1 MAELRWKAIEKAQ
14 DRLIPQINLPEGKV
28 TDYYGIHTFTDEAM
42 KTLLSPDAYKK
53 VSHAIKSGEN
63 IEGNVADEVA
73 SAMKSWAIS
82 KGATHYTHWF
92 QPLTGGTAE
101 KHDSFFD
108 ISFDGNA
115 IEKFKGSALVQQES
129 DASSLPNGGI
139 RETFE
144 ARGYTVWDPN
154 SPAFIIYNS
163 TGTGTLCIPSIYFSY
178 TGELLDAK
186 TPLLNSSIVLDKAAT
201 SVANIFDRNVEKV
214 TATCGIEQEYFL
226 VDKSLYNSRPD
237 LVMCGRTVFGHSP
250 AKGQQLEDHYFGSIP
265 PRINA
270 FMVDFELEA
279 LKIGIPVRTRHN
291 EVAPGQFEVAPTFE
305 EINLACDHNILLM
318 DIMKKTAQKH
328 NFEVI
333 FHEKPFAGINGSGKH
348 NNWSIKTDTGVNL
361 LSPSTKPKESLR
373 FVTFLINIVKAVH
386 DNADMLRATVA
397 TAGNEHRL
405 GANEAPPAIISI
417 FLGTQMTK
425 VLEDLENK
433 EIIEIEKGE
442 NAYIKLGL
450 NRIPSVLLDNTDRNR
465 TSPFAFT
472 GNKFEFRAVGSSANS
487 ATPMMVLNTIVA
499 KQLESFRKE
508 YDEEREKDPSKKE
521 GIILKILKK
530 YIKESKS
537 ILFEGNGYS
546 KEWEE
551 EASKRGLSNIKD
563 VPDALKAYISEKTYT
578 LFEDMKV
585 LNRRELHARYEI
597 RLENY
602 IKKIQIES
610 RVIGDL
616 AQNHVVSTAVKYQTR
631 LVQTAK
637 ALQELGLSEDASPII
652 EIIKDISNRVKVIKT
667 NVLSMTEARKK
678 ANNSDNTVEKARIYS
693 TEVRPYFDVIR
704 KNVDKLELIIDDE
717 DWPLTKYRE
726 LLYLR

>member
-1 MAELRWKAIEKAQ
+1 MSELRWRALETAQ
-14 DRLIPQINLPEGKV
+14 GRNIPNINIPEGKV
-28 TDYYGIHTFTDEAM
+28 TDFYGSNTFTDEAM

-53 VSHAIKSGEN
+53 VSNAIRTGEN

-101 KHDSFFD
+101 KHDAFFD
-108 ISFDGNA
+108 ISFDGHA

-129 DASSLPNGGI
+129 DASSLPNGGV

-163 TGTGTLCIPSIYFSY
+163 SGTGTLCIPSIYFSY

-186 TPLLNSSIVLDKAAT
+186 TPLLNSTIVLDKAAT
-201 SVANIFDRNVEKV
+201 SVANIFDRNIEKV
-214 TATCGIEQEYFL
+214 TSTCGIEQEYFL
-226 VDKSLYNSRPD
+226 VDRALYNSRPD
-237 LVMCGRTVFGHSP
+237 LIMCGRTVFGHSP

-265 PRINA
+265 PRINS
-270 FMVDFELEA
+270 FMVDFEIEA

-305 EINLACDHNILLM
+305 DTNLACDHNILLM
-318 DIMKKTAQKH
+318 DIMKKTALKH
-328 NFEVI
+328 NFEVL

-373 FVTFLINIVKAVH
+373 FVTFLVNIIKAVH

-417 FLGTQMTK
+417 FLGTAMTK
-425 VLEDLENK
+425 VLEDIENK

-450 NRIPSVLLDNTDRNR
+450 NRIPSILLDNTDRNR

-499 KQLESFRKE
+499 KQLEEFRTE
-508 YDEEREKDPSKKE
+508 YDQEREKDPSKKE

-530 YIKESKS
+530 YIKESKN

-546 KEWEE
+546 QEWEN
-551 EASKRGLSNIKD
+551 EAKTRGLSNIKD
-563 VPDALKAYISEKTYT
+563 VPEALKAYISPKTVE
-578 LFEDMKV
+578 LFESMKV
-585 LNRRELHARYEI
+585 LNKRELHARYEI
-597 RLENY
+597 RLENF

-616 AQNHVVSTAVKYQTR
+616 AQNHVVSTAIKYQTR
-631 LVQTAK
+631 LVSTAK
-637 ALQELGLSEDASPII
+637 SLIDMNMNEEAEPILNI
-652 EIIKDISNRVKVIKT
+652 VREISKHVNIITKNVKD
-667 NVLSMTEARKK
+667 MTEARKK
-678 ANNSDNTVEKARIYS
+678 ANNSESTIEKSTLYS
-693 TEVRPYFDVIR
+693 TEVKTYFDVIR
-704 KNVDKLELIIDDE
+704 KSVDKLELIIDDE

-726 LLYLR
+726 LLYIR

>member
-1 MAELRWKAIEKAQ
+1 MSELRWRALETAQ
-14 DRLIPQINLPEGKV
+14 GRNIPNINIPEGKV
-28 TDYYGIHTFTDEAM
+28 TDFYGSNTFTDEAM

-53 VSHAIKSGEN
+53 VSNAIRTGEN

-101 KHDSFFD
+101 KHDAFFD
-108 ISFDGNA
+108 ISFDGHA

-129 DASSLPNGGI
+129 DASSLPNGGV

-163 TGTGTLCIPSIYFSY
+163 SGTGTLCIPSIYFSY

-186 TPLLNSSIVLDKAAT
+186 TPLLNSTIVLDKAAT
-201 SVANIFDRNVEKV
+201 SVANIFDRNIEKV
-214 TATCGIEQEYFL
+214 TSTCGIEQEYFL
-226 VDKSLYNSRPD
+226 VDRALYNSRPD
-237 LVMCGRTVFGHSP
+237 LIMCGRTVFGHSP

-265 PRINA
+265 PRINS
-270 FMVDFELEA
+270 FMVDFEIEA

-305 EINLACDHNILLM
+305 DTNLACDHNILLM
-318 DIMKKTAQKH
+318 DIMKKTALKH
-328 NFEVI
+328 NFEVL

-373 FVTFLINIVKAVH
+373 FVTFLVNIIKSVH

-417 FLGTQMTK
+417 FLGTAMTK
-425 VLEDLENK
+425 VLEDIENK

-450 NRIPSVLLDNTDRNR
+450 NRIPSILLDNTDRNR

-499 KQLESFRKE
+499 KQLEEFRTE
-508 YDEEREKDPSKKE
+508 YDQEREKDPSKKE

-530 YIKESKS
+530 YIKESKN

-546 KEWEE
+546 QEWEN
-551 EASKRGLSNIKD
+551 EAKTRGLSNIKD
-563 VPDALKAYISEKTYT
+563 VPEALKAYISPKTVE
-578 LFEDMKV
+578 LFESMKV
-585 LNRRELHARYEI
+585 LNKRELHARYEI
-597 RLENY
+597 RLENF

-616 AQNHVVSTAVKYQTR
+616 AQNHVVSTAIKYQTR
-631 LVQTAK
+631 LVSTAK
-637 ALQELGLSEDASPII
+637 SLIDMNMNEEAEPILNI
-652 EIIKDISNRVKVIKT
+652 VREISKHVNIITKNVKD
-667 NVLSMTEARKK
+667 MTEARKK
-678 ANNSDNTVEKARIYS
+678 ANNSESTIEKSTLYS
-693 TEVRPYFDVIR
+693 TEVKTYFDVIR
-704 KNVDKLELIIDDE
+704 KSVDKLELIIDDE

-726 LLYLR
+726 LLYIR

>member
-1 MAELRWKAIEKAQ
+1 
-14 DRLIPQINLPEGKV
+14 
-28 TDYYGIHTFTDEAM
+28 
-42 KTLLSPDAYKK
+42 
-53 VSHAIKSGEN
+53 
-63 IEGNVADEVA
+63 
-73 SAMKSWAIS
+73 
-82 KGATHYTHWF
+82 
-92 QPLTGGTAE
+92 
-101 KHDSFFD
+101 
-108 ISFDGNA
+108 
-115 IEKFKGSALVQQES
+115 
-129 DASSLPNGGI
+129 
-139 RETFE
+139 
-144 ARGYTVWDPN
+144 
-154 SPAFIIYNS
+154 
-163 TGTGTLCIPSIYFSY
+163 
-178 TGELLDAK
+178 
-186 TPLLNSSIVLDKAAT
+186 LDKAAT

-551 EASKRGLSNIKD
+551 EAAKRGLSNIKD

-678 ANNSDNTVEKARIYS
+678 ANNADNTVVKARIYS

-726 LLYLR
+726 LLYIR